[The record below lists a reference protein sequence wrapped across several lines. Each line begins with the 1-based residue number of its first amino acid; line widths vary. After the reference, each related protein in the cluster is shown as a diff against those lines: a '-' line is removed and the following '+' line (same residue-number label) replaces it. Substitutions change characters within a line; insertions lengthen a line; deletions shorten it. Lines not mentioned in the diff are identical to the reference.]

1 MTLLQQL
8 ADTIEAYER
17 KYGEDSLDRVLDIDP
32 LDNTDEGIK
41 QKIKTLQQAID
52 TGKPLEQVPVEVWE
66 RLIF

>member
-1 MTLLQQL
+1 MTLLQRL
-8 ADTIEAYER
+8 ADTVEVYER
-17 KYGEDSLDRVLDIDP
+17 KYGGDSLDRVLDIDP

-41 QKIKTLQQAID
+41 RKIKTLQQAID

>member
-1 MTLLQQL
+1 MTLLQRL
-8 ADTIEAYER
+8 ADTIEAYKR

-41 QKIKTLQQAID
+41 RKISTLQQAID

-66 RLIF
+66 RLVF